1 MSFVSEH
8 QIGLLEKL
16 RISERLASHII
27 MEGQIHAEPRHLK
40 RALDSDGSTTQAVL
54 KNWIYGLIES
64 RPEIFQDREEAERFV
79 QRAFREKI
87 LEAFPGAC
95 NL

>member
-8 QIGLLEKL
+8 PIGLCEKL
-16 RISERLASHII
+16 RISDRLASHII
-27 MEGQIHAEPRHLK
+27 MEGQVHTEPRHLK
-40 RALDSDGSTTQAVL
+40 RVLDSDGSTTHAVL

-79 QRAFREKI
+79 QRTFREKI
-87 LEAFPGAC
+87 LEVFPGAC